1 MEPEIGNFHGPL
13 FKLAFKHIYEINIG
27 ISKTQLTSLDS
38 EEIPDDINIHKKI
51 WGKNADEVEYG
62 GKKERK
68 GKKDKDKTE
77 QDDRCLFCDS
87 RIDEFGYCAC
97 GSASG

>member
-1 MEPEIGNFHGPL
+1 LDIAGL
-13 FKLAFKHIYEINIG
+13 WTFKHIYEINIG
-27 ISKTQLTSLDS
+27 ESKTQLTSLDS
-38 EEIPDDINIHKKI
+38 DEIPDDINIHKKI

-62 GKKERK
+62 GKKERE

-77 QDDRCLFCDS
+77 EDDRCLFCDS